1 MKEISL
7 FFIFLFFNL
16 SKKAIGQQ
24 IIIPLDPGFDEDD
37 KEPENEGHQIIETRE
52 FKSSDGHP
60 VRITR
65 IHFHKGNGKNL
76 VGNSEAM
83 TPFQIMRIFD
93 NKINSIFDNF
103 IQQSFGIRR
112 FFNSFNMDDDD
123 EEYDEREAKK
133 RRRQRRYKKNEDE
146 DDTRDEVDDI
156 FKEIEKQFNFD
167 DDIDRKA
174 KKIEDKEKK
183 NNKNKEN
190 NKEIKDNN
198 ENNKKDK
205 RVNTYEENK
214 ETKDIN
220 ENKEIKEFSQ
230 NNQTREIK
238 NINIKNRTIKKRKK
252 LSKRELI
259 FSRVCKYIFYSI
271 ILFTFYV
278 LIKKLLEFLEIID
291 PDNVSEFKMPDE
303 ETTNLKK
310 SEGKQN

>member
-112 FFNSFNMDDDD
+112 FFNSFNIDDDD
-123 EEYDEREAKK
+123 EDYDEREAKK

-167 DDIDRKA
+167 DNIDKKA
-174 KKIEDKEKK
+174 TKKV
-183 NNKNKEN
+183 EN
-190 NKEIKDNN
+190 NVETSNEHNENQKEIKDNN
-198 ENNKKDK
+198 NKQDK
-205 RVNTYEENK
+205 EVKSNEENK
-214 ETKDIN
+214 EAKDSN
-220 ENKEIKEFSQ
+220 VKKAIKEFRQ
-230 NNQTREIK
+230 NNQTSEIG
-238 NINIKNRTIKKRKK
+238 NINIKNNNIKKKKK
-252 LSKRELI
+252 LSKGELI

-291 PDNVSEFKMPDE
+291 PDDASEYKIPDE